1 MFLTTRETVLLT
13 ELVNSPTP
21 VSVNR
26 MMNLLKVSRRTV
38 YRELEN
44 LETSLASMGATLEKV
59 ARGRFSIQA
68 DEAAMTEIQAA
79 ILGEET
85 QELST
90 LARQHAILLT
100 LLQTKE
106 PVSMHYFLE
115 TYCISNT
122 TFYADIKQLETRIA
136 RIPLTI
142 SRNQGYEVTGSE
154 KYRRLLMA
162 NILSME
168 INEYQFFHFT
178 ELTTSDHFF
187 FQFIHAEHL
196 VFAQKIV
203 QPEVETLFPA
213 LSDRKLQHLI
223 LMLTIA
229 MDRVTAGFYLAD
241 ETYTGQ
247 MNKAFLNCSKRL
259 FSKVAA
265 ETKQLYAVSEI
276 VFFASLLSDFSN
288 SFDED
293 FFDEHFDTQLAYAV
307 KQLIEA
313 VSQETEVN
321 FFEDTNLYKMLL
333 THLSGVF
340 SRAVLQEEDLTNP
353 ILERIMNQYQEIA
366 AALRQALPQI
376 FPQKNLSEEEIAY
389 MVLHFANSLER
400 SPKIME
406 VDIAGF
412 SPSGLASTS
421 MLEMRLRRYFPFI
434 NQIHFF
440 RIADLGKVNVE
451 ENYDLVISTSLLPG
465 YNGKYK
471 LISPLLLDDEIR
483 QLKEEF
489 KRISHEKRSLRKAP
503 VKKIGGEES
512 YETVVAFMEEISK
525 LLETFFIA
533 DLNNQA
539 DLAET
544 VQQALAQ
551 LSADLI
557 TDSAIVCQQLM
568 KRYEQAPIGIPQT
581 EMALFHT
588 SSTAVTQPVF
598 CIFNLAQPLMIEG
611 MDKKPMQLQRMLLM
625 LAPMPIDET
634 IGKILGKISGAIIM
648 NDLNTEIFHSG
659 NEAIVYQLLSSL
671 LIEEMKG

>member
-1 MFLTTRETVLLT
+1 
-13 ELVNSPTP
+13 
-21 VSVNR
+21 
-26 MMNLLKVSRRTV
+26 
-38 YRELEN
+38 
-44 LETSLASMGATLEKV
+44 
-59 ARGRFSIQA
+59 
-68 DEAAMTEIQAA
+68 
-79 ILGEET
+79 
-85 QELST
+85 
-90 LARQHAILLT
+90 
-100 LLQTKE
+100 
-106 PVSMHYFLE
+106 
-115 TYCISNT
+115 
-122 TFYADIKQLETRIA
+122 
-136 RIPLTI
+136 
-142 SRNQGYEVTGSE
+142 
-154 KYRRLLMA
+154 
-162 NILSME
+162 
-168 INEYQFFHFT
+168 
-178 ELTTSDHFF
+178 
-187 FQFIHAEHL
+187 
-196 VFAQKIV
+196 
-203 QPEVETLFPA
+203 
-213 LSDRKLQHLI
+213 
-223 LMLTIA
+223 
-229 MDRVTAGFYLAD
+229 
-241 ETYTGQ
+241 
-247 MNKAFLNCSKRL
+247 
-259 FSKVAA
+259 
-265 ETKQLYAVSEI
+265 
-276 VFFASLLSDFSN
+276 
-288 SFDED
+288 
-293 FFDEHFDTQLAYAV
+293 QLAYAV